1 VSRPN
6 KNETHPYVVVLKS
19 NNKKI
24 IEQTGWLSSLF
35 SIVLF
40 FFSLYQD
47 PNKIGTYAFAIATI
61 IALIIIAIRKKQ
73 KKNIAFFPL
82 LNIAGAGMIL
92 TTDIPFIGI
101 LLLIAAI
108 VERRISIKKEIGFS
122 DAGIKFNYKR
132 GKIVLW
138 SELNNVMLRDGL
150 LTIDFNNNT
159 LIQVD
164 TDDEENADY
173 EVTEDEFNAYCR
185 TQLNKA

>member
-1 VSRPN
+1 MSRPD
-6 KNETHPYVVVLKS
+6 KNETYPYVVVLKS
-19 NNKKI
+19 NNKKT

-40 FFSLYQD
+40 SFSLYQD
-47 PNKIGTYAFAIATI
+47 PNNIGANAFAISTVAI
-61 IALIIIAIRKKQ
+61 FIIIAIRKKQ
-73 KKNIAFFPL
+73 KKTIRFFPL
-82 LNIAGAGMIL
+82 LSTAGVGMIL

-132 GKIVLW
+132 GEKVPW
-138 SELNNVMLRDGL
+138 SELNNVILRDGL

-164 TDDEENADY
+164 TDDEDNADY

-185 TQLNKA
+185 SQLNKA

>member
-1 VSRPN
+1 MSKPD
-6 KNETHPYVVVLKS
+6 KNETYPYVVVLKS

-24 IEQTGWLSSLF
+24 IEQTSWLSSLF

-40 FFSLYQD
+40 LFSLYEE
-47 PNKIGTYAFAIATI
+47 PNKIGTYAFLISTI
-61 IALIIIAIRKKQ
+61 GMLIINALRKKQ
-73 KKNIAFFPL
+73 KKTISFFPIL
-82 LNIAGAGMIL
+82 CTAGAGMIL

-122 DAGIKFNYKR
+122 DTGIKFNYKR
-132 GKIVLW
+132 GEKVTW
-138 SELNNVMLRDGL
+138 AELNNVILRDGL

-164 TDDEENADY
+164 TDDEDNADY